1 MNVYTYDY
9 LERNGRLGNQLWQI
23 SSCLAKG
30 IARENDLGRWRVS
43 LRPDWEY
50 RKFFSVPDQHF
61 EPLQPHERQL
71 DGGTGYFQELRYVMP
86 VEHTVRE
93 IFAPSELAK
102 NYIIDNYKWFF
113 NAGSGGHKT
122 AVHVRRGDYLNH
134 PKHFPLPPVSYYL
147 KAVSEIEE
155 RVGGTTVLVFSD
167 DIEWCKSKFPSDW
180 WFMDGVARP
189 VELEDRYQSDPQDQW
204 DLFLQTMCDEHVI
217 SNSTF
222 SWWGAFLSN
231 NRRPYY
237 PSIWFGP
244 ATGWQKCP
252 APEGWR
258 AC

>member
-9 LERNGRLGNQLWQI
+9 LEKNGRLGNQLWQI

-30 IARENDLGRWRVS
+30 IAREGDLGKWRVS
-43 LRPDWEY
+43 IRPDWEY

-61 EPLQPHERQL
+61 IPLEKHERQL
-71 DGGTGYFQELRYVMP
+71 DGGTGYFQELEYVMP

-93 IFAPSELAK
+93 IFAPSELSKQFLWQHYSWATAA
-102 NYIIDNYKWFF
+102 D
-113 NAGSGGHKT
+113 HRT

-147 KAVSEIEE
+147 NNVAEIREKNPE
-155 RVGGTTVLVFSD
+155 TQVLVFSD
-167 DIEWCKSKFPSDW
+167 DLNWCRENFPADW
-180 WFMDGVARP
+180 WFVEGVERP
-189 VELEDRYQSDPQDQW
+189 VELEDRYKTEPQDQW
-204 DLFLQTMCDEHVI
+204 DLFLQTMCHEHVI

-222 SWWGAFLSN
+222 SWWGAFLSE

-237 PSIWFGP
+237 PSVWFGP